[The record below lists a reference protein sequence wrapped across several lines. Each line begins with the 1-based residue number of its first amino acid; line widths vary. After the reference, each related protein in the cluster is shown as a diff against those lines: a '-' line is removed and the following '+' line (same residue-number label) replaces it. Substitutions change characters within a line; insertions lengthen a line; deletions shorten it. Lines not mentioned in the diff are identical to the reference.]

1 MKSSAYPAILVLI
14 NSLLLLTLL
23 GVVPFAWILRDGLG
37 PDSVTSNGLEALAR
51 SFTTFYAGPALLCL
65 GGLHFLLRHILHI
78 QAGRGSKESFP
89 FLILVSGALFGG
101 LTLVL
106 MSLMFA

>member
-1 MKSSAYPAILVLI
+1 MKSSAYTGILALI

-37 PDSVTSNGLEALAR
+37 PDSVTSKGSDALAR
-51 SFTTFYAGPALLCL
+51 AFTTFYAGPALLCL
-65 GGLHFLLRHILHI
+65 GGLHFLVRHILNK
-78 QAGRGSKESFP
+78 QAGRGGKETFP
-89 FLILVSGALFGG
+89 LLILVSGALFGG

-106 MSLMFA
+106 MAFMFA